1 MAMVGEMGTMERV
14 DRRGDALERALAPVF
29 AAVQRAA
36 GPVLRYCLGLVLL
49 WIGLLKFH
57 DPAPVEG
64 LILASFPA
72 LASGGF
78 VYILGVLE
86 VIAAIVLFSG
96 RGARYV
102 GLVVPFLFVDT
113 LAIFLTAPAVTYGDA
128 GFPYL
133 ALPGQFLLKDLVLAA
148 ASLALVALDGVKR
161 AAN

>member
-1 MAMVGEMGTMERV
+1 MAMVGEMGAMETV
-14 DRRGDALERALAPVF
+14 DLRANALDRSLAPVF
-29 AAVQRAA
+29 AAVQRVA
-36 GPVLRYCLGLVLL
+36 GPALRYSLGLVLL

-64 LILASFPA
+64 LIRASFPA

-78 VYILGVLE
+78 VYALGILE
-86 VIAAIVLFSG
+86 VIAALVLFSG

-102 GLVVPFLFVDT
+102 GLVVLLLFVGT
-113 LAIFLTAPAVTYGDA
+113 LAIFLKAPAVTYGDA

-148 ASLALVALDGVKR
+148 ASLAIVALDGVKR

>member
-1 MAMVGEMGTMERV
+1 MAMAGKMGTMEMV
-14 DRRGDALERALAPVF
+14 DRRGNALERALTPVF
-29 AAVQRAA
+29 AAVRRAA
-36 GPVLRYCLGLVLL
+36 GPALRYSLGLVLL

-64 LILASFPA
+64 IIRASFPA

-78 VYILGVLE
+78 VYALGVLE

-102 GLVVPFLFVDT
+102 GLVVPFLFVGT
-113 LAIFLTAPAVTYGDA
+113 LAIFLKAPAVTYGDA

-148 ASLALVALDGVKR
+148 ASLAIVALDGVKR

>member
-1 MAMVGEMGTMERV
+1 MAMVREMDTMEMV
-14 DRRGDALERALAPVF
+14 DLQGNALDHALAPVF
-29 AAVQRAA
+29 TVVQRVA
-36 GPVLRYCLGLVLL
+36 GPALRYSLGLVLL

-64 LILASFPA
+64 LIRASFPA

-78 VYILGVLE
+78 VYALGILE
-86 VIAAIVLFSG
+86 VIAALVLFSG

-102 GLVVPFLFVDT
+102 GLVVPLLFVGT
-113 LAIFLTAPAVTYGDA
+113 LAIFLKAPAVTYGDA

-148 ASLALVALDGVKR
+148 ASLAIVALDGMKR